1 MHYFKINIYVNNNMS
16 KKSKAENIRRR
27 NLAIALLVLVSIGVG
42 IYFIVK
48 NDDEDEV
55 PPPDSPSN
63 EERIR
68 ECTFCGLGKCTQEIV
83 QLNRPDQTPEEILI
97 SIKDYSICT
106 CSKCYE
112 ECIGIDSLQGITEE
126 QCDSVN

>member
-1 MHYFKINIYVNNNMS
+1 MTKKS
-16 KKSKAENIRRR
+16 KKSKKSNKNIRRR
-27 NLAIALLVLVSIGVG
+27 NLTILLIVLVSISVG

-48 NDDEDEV
+48 NNDEDETV
-55 PPPDSPSN
+55 APADSPSN
-63 EERIR
+63 DERTR

-83 QLNRPDQTPEEILI
+83 NLNKPNQTPEEMFI
-97 SIKDYSICT
+97 SIKDYSTCT